1 MNFKEYKKKALKDN
15 PELYEEY
22 KALEPEYELIKQIIR
37 IRNEQKLT
45 QQELA
50 DRTGTKQSNI
60 SRLEKGEYNP
70 SLKFLKKL
78 AQGLGKEL
86 YIEFR

>member
-1 MNFKEYKKKALKDN
+1 MNFKEYKEKALKDN
-15 PELYEEY
+15 PELLEEY

-50 DRTGTKQSNI
+50 NRTGTKQSNI

-86 YIEFR
+86 HIEFR

>member
-1 MNFKEYKKKALKDN
+1 MNFKEYKKKVLKEN
-15 PELYEEY
+15 QKLYEEY
-22 KALEPEYELIKQIIR
+22 KALEPEYELIKQIIK
-37 IRNEQKLT
+37 IRSEQQLT
-45 QQELA
+45 QQQLA
-50 DRTGTKQSNI
+50 ERTGTKQSNI

-78 AQGLGKEL
+78 AHGLGKEL